1 MQGKH
6 LYEYAVIRLVPK
18 VEREEFFNVGV
29 ILFSKRAGYIKSVC
43 QVNEDKLKL
52 YVSEVDRELV
62 FAHLDVFNKICSG
75 AKDGGPIAGTFPLA
89 DCREKF
95 LYSNVPSAC
104 RFLRRSGQDVRKIIQ
119 RIGFIVE
126 QHTSPS
132 APLPPF
138 R

>member
-75 AKDGGPIAGTFPLA
+75 AKDGGPIAHASSRNT
-89 DCREKF
+89 
-95 LYSNVPSAC
+95 
-104 RFLRRSGQDVRKIIQ
+104 
-119 RIGFIVE
+119 
-126 QHTSPS
+126 
-132 APLPPF
+132 
-138 R
+138 

>member
-29 ILFSKRAGYIKSVC
+29 ILFSKKANFIKSVC
-43 QVNEDKLKL
+43 RVNEEKLKL

-75 AKDGGPIAGTFPLA
+75 ARVGGPIAQV
-89 DCREKF
+89 D
-95 LYSNVPSAC
+95 VPE
-104 RFLRRSGQDVRKIIQ
+104 RFRWLTAVRSSCIQ
-119 RIGFIVE
+119 TSRPPAGFSDDLDRTLKRLFTELV
-126 QHTSPS
+126 
-132 APLPPF
+132 L
-138 R
+138 

>member
-43 QVNEDKLKL
+43 QVNEGKLKL

-75 AKDGGPIAGTFPLA
+75 AKDLSLIH
-89 DCREKF
+89 
-95 LYSNVPSAC
+95 
-104 RFLRRSGQDVRKIIQ
+104 I
-119 RIGFIVE
+119 
-126 QHTSPS
+126 
-132 APLPPF
+132 
-138 R
+138 

>member
-43 QVNEDKLKL
+43 QINEDKLKL

-75 AKDGGPIAGTFPLA
+75 AKDGGPIAQLDVPEHILLNTSKCTNT
-89 DCREKF
+89 DSRSISET
-95 LYSNVPSAC
+95 YSSSLSS
-104 RFLRRSGQDVRKIIQ
+104 F
-119 RIGFIVE
+119 
-126 QHTSPS
+126 T
-132 APLPPF
+132 
-138 R
+138 

>member
-62 FAHLDVFNKICSG
+62 FAHLDVFNKICS
-75 AKDGGPIAGTFPLA
+75 PNLMYRNVSAG
-89 DCREKF
+89 
-95 LYSNVPSAC
+95 
-104 RFLRRSGQDVRKIIQ
+104 
-119 RIGFIVE
+119 
-126 QHTSPS
+126 
-132 APLPPF
+132 
-138 R
+138 

>member
-75 AKDGGPIAGTFPLA
+75 AKHGGTIAQH
-89 DCREKF
+89 D
-95 LYSNVPSAC
+95 VP
-104 RFLRRSGQDVRKIIQ
+104 
-119 RIGFIVE
+119 
-126 QHTSPS
+126 
-132 APLPPF
+132 
-138 R
+138 

>member
-29 ILFSKRAGYIKSVC
+29 ILFSKKANFIKSVC
-43 QVNEDKLKL
+43 QVNEEKLKL

-62 FAHLDVFNKICSG
+62 FAHLDVFNRRRSHCPTRCS
-75 AKDGGPIAGTFPLA
+75 GTFPVA
-89 DCREKF
+89 DCRAEF
-95 LYSNVPSAC
+95 LYPNVPPTC

-119 RIGFIVE
+119 RIGFMME
-126 QHTSPS
+126 
-132 APLPPF
+132 
-138 R
+138 

>member
-75 AKDGGPIAGTFPLA
+75 AKDGGPDRKSTRLNSSHPPES
-89 DCREKF
+89 RM
-95 LYSNVPSAC
+95 PS
-104 RFLRRSGQDVRKIIQ
+104 
-119 RIGFIVE
+119 
-126 QHTSPS
+126 S
-132 APLPPF
+132 A
-138 R
+138 